1 MKNFLNEFKAFAM
14 RGNVLDMAVGII
26 VGAAFT
32 AIVTS
37 LVDDILSPIIG
48 FLVRVNFSDL
58 AVTIAGVELKYGS
71 FIMAVINFIIVA
83 FALFVLIK
91 AINTA
96 MTIGR
101 KKEEEAPTTKE
112 CPYCKSEIS
121 IEATRCPHCTSQL
134 PEEETAVEAAEVEA
148 AETET
153 V

>member
-71 FIMAVINFIIVA
+71 FIMAIINFIIVA

-91 AINTA
+91 AMNTA